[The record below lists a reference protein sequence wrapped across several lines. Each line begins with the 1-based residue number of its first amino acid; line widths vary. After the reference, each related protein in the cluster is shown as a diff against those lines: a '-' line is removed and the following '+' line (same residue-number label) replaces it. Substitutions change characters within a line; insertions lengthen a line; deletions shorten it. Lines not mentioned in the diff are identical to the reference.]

1 LRVPPSGLGHNSFEE
16 VACICPQV
24 FDMTVKCED
33 CGFVDDSIGIDAG
46 IFISRDG
53 RITCRR
59 CGSRKIVA
67 LKPKSD

>member
-1 LRVPPSGLGHNSFEE
+1 
-16 VACICPQV
+16 
-24 FDMTVKCED
+24 MTVKCKD
-33 CGFVDDSIGIDAG
+33 CGFVDDSIAIDAD

-67 LKPKSD
+67 FESEDD